1 MIILIRHAESTANI
15 TKNSEL
21 NPDLSEN
28 GIKQCLEMKELL
40 VKYKDYRVLSST
52 LQRTIKTAL
61 LTGFTYVTQNKN
73 LNEYNH
79 SIESFNDFRKRVLT
93 FVNELKELKNT
104 GNENIIVFGH
114 GCFFSVLLS
123 FISSN
128 ENFLPKNGKNF
139 QLTNCSITEI
149 SHIKK
154 NQWTIHSISNK

>member
-40 VKYKDYRVLSST
+40 VKYKDYTVLSST

-61 LTGFTYVTQNKN
+61 LIGFTDVTQNKN

-104 GNENIIVFGH
+104 GNKNIIVFGH

-123 FISSN
+123 FIYSN
-128 ENFLPKNGKNF
+128 ENF
-139 QLTNCSITEI
+139 LTNCSITEI
-149 SHIKK
+149 SHITKK
-154 NQWTIHSISNK
+154 QWTIHSISNK